1 MLDVSVIVPVRN
13 AERLLDECLASIV
26 HMAPREI
33 IVVDGNST
41 DRTREIAERYP
52 VRLLSDEGQGLPV
65 ARLLG
70 AEAASAPRVA
80 LIDADVVLPEGAL
93 GALLEE
99 FAEGGYLALQAGL
112 RSTSGPRYWGQ
123 ALAEH
128 HRTGRSKDWFG
139 LVATVFDRDALLRH
153 GFDQRFRSGEDI
165 ELRWRLERSGAK
177 VGVSR
182 RTVVIHRFADDS
194 FAFARGQFLADGRG
208 LGRMVDKHG
217 WRGAWLLALPL
228 AAGLRGIALSLVRRR
243 PRWIPYYALYACY
256 NYVGVLAAF
265 RESHGGSPAS
275 KTTRTLLKR
284 G

>member
-1 MLDVSVIVPVRN
+1 MLDLSVVVPVRN

-26 HMAPREI
+26 RSEPREV

-41 DRTREIAERYP
+41 DRTAEVARRYA
-52 VRLLSDEGQGLPV
+52 VRLLSDGGRGLPI

-70 AEAASAPRVA
+70 AEAASSRRVA
-80 LIDADVVLPEGAL
+80 LIDADVVLPDGAL

-112 RSTSGPRYWGQ
+112 RSTSGPGYWGQ
-123 ALAEH
+123 ALVEH

-139 LVATVFDRDALLRH
+139 LVATVFERDALLQH
-153 GFDQRFRSGEDI
+153 GFDQRFLSGEDI
-165 ELRWRLERSGAK
+165 ELRWRLERAGAR

-194 FAFARGQFLADGRG
+194 FAFARGQFLADGHG
-208 LGRMVDKHG
+208 LGRMVGKHG
-217 WRGAWLLALPL
+217 WRGGWLLALPL
-228 AAGLRGIALSLVRRR
+228 AAAGRGMALSLVRGQS
-243 PRWIPYYALYACY
+243 RWTGYYLLYALY
-256 NYVGVLAAF
+256 NYLGMLGAF
-265 RESHGGSPAS
+265 RETLGRP
-275 KTTRTLLKR
+275 RTGERPRTVGKR